1 LPLADAGFSQLIK
14 TLVPLMAPSK
24 PLMANM
30 ILGCKKFGWWKSLER
45 RVADFV
51 MGQWFLT
58 LFIWHAG
65 RCRSSMFHAQCGAEK
80 TFS

>member
-51 MGQWFLT
+51 TG
-58 LFIWHAG
+58 
-65 RCRSSMFHAQCGAEK
+65 SMVFDFVHLACWTVPQ
-80 TFS
+80 